1 MTITFVVPCF
11 NEEQRLDQVG
21 FRAFLLYPNVQILF
35 VDDGSTDGTRP
46 VLEVL
51 CGQMQGRAKLLAF
64 SENQGKG
71 EAVRQGMLLAMR
83 EGSELVGYFDADLAT
98 PPEEIHRLIEIIQE
112 SQVQGVT
119 GARVAMLGTVIRRT
133 PTRHYL
139 GRVFATFASLV
150 LKVAVYDTQCG
161 AKLFRRGPLL
171 AAVLS
176 QPFAARWA
184 FDVELLGRLLLG
196 SHDAGGLGAGA
207 LLEVPLRRWTHMDNE
222 KLRFTAFPLLGI
234 ELIKIRFAL
243 ARWRKRRD
251 FVLKQIAQATVAR
264 GQASPACVA
273 GPRVLMGGDH
283 GAHRDVSRL
292 SHGPR
297 PPAPGHLRLPDAG
310 EVARSRPP
318 RR

>member
-1 MTITFVVPCF
+1 
-11 NEEQRLDQVG
+11 
-21 FRAFLLYPNVQILF
+21 
-35 VDDGSTDGTRP
+35 
-46 VLEVL
+46 
-51 CGQMQGRAKLLAF
+51 KLLAF

-98 PPEEIHRLIEIIQE
+98 PPEEIHRLIEIILE
-112 SQVQGVT
+112 SQSQGVT
-119 GARVAMLGTVIRRT
+119 GARVAMLGTVIRRR
-133 PTRHYL
+133 PIRHYL

-161 AKLFRRGPLL
+161 AKLFRAGPLL

-176 QPFAARWA
+176 EPFAARWA

-196 SHDAGGLGAGA
+196 SHDARGLGAGA

-222 KLRFTAFPLLGI
+222 KLRFTTFPLLGI

-251 FVLKQIAQATVAR
+251 LVLKQIAQATVTS
-264 GQASPACVA
+264 GQASPACAA
-273 GPRVLMGGDH
+273 GPKVL
-283 GAHRDVSRL
+283 
-292 SHGPR
+292 
-297 PPAPGHLRLPDAG
+297 
-310 EVARSRPP
+310 
-318 RR
+318 